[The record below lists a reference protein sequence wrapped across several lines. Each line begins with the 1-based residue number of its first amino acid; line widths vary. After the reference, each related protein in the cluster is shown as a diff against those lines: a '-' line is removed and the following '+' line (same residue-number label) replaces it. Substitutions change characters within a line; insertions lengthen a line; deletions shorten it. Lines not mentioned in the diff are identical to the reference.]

1 MLSVIVIQAVF
12 VPVLQQNIFQCCVT
26 VLTRFAFYFYIFVL
40 TDFTNTSH
48 LPCNAK
54 VLGTQRGEYLCLTCG
69 ILKFS

>member
-12 VPVLQQNIFQCCVT
+12 VPVLEQNIFQCCVT

-54 VLGTQRGEYLCLTCG
+54 VLGT
-69 ILKFS
+69 